1 MRKTLTLFILVFFSY
16 CSSIFPQTPIVQ
28 IYGVQLLTSLDEIKD
43 TFYSLELVVNHD
55 LTPVLKGQRMS
66 SEPFLSLEFLDIN
79 MGSKDAKSYKLTGV
93 TRVEY
98 QRSLD
103 IWSAVISTY
112 VTEIGIQPDI
122 IENYPLKMAVWRFP
136 ETNTILN
143 VSYNYQA
150 QLVIERL
157 NWDLSSITK

>member
-1 MRKTLTLFILVFFSY
+1 MRRTLTLFILLFFVY

-43 TFYSLELVVNHD
+43 TFYSLQLVVNNN
-55 LTPVLKGQRMS
+55 LTPVFEGQRMNS
-66 SEPFLSLEFLDIN
+66 DPLLSLEFLDIN
-79 MGSKDAKSYKLTGV
+79 MGGKETPSYKLTGV
-93 TRVEY
+93 ARVEY
-98 QRSLD
+98 QRNLD
-103 IWSAVISTY
+103 IWSSIISSY
-112 VTEIGIQPDI
+112 VPTIGMQPKI

-143 VSYNYQA
+143 VSYNYQD
-150 QLVIERL
+150 QRVIERL